1 MTHLQLDAIVSPPC
15 AGVIRYYAP
24 SPSPHN
30 KTGSLGGSHT
40 GGGGGGG
47 GRSHRHGEKSRNNN
61 GDGERSRVVV
71 VRGGGGGV
79 KKGGVEGGPSLLEQE
94 WVLVLTVR
102 VNQTGHVI
110 SSITEL
116 TQGGDGSGS
125 GGGNGGG
132 GVIEGNG
139 DSGLSGGGLLLL
151 SACEESSP
159 HILKATFTPDTLM
172 SSSSPATGLELELI
186 SATRQGLEEGLGTE
200 VDPSE
205 TILEKFVPLVVHPA
219 STMIIWPSPLPPLTL
234 GEALSKRVH
243 LNARLVLRNRGD
255 LGITHTYTHTLH
267 TNYLKYFRSAIPYTL
282 YIGTY
287 TSFQY

>member
-24 SPSPHN
+24 NPSPHN

-40 GGGGGGG
+40 GGGGG

-71 VRGGGGGV
+71 RGGGGGV
-79 KKGGVEGGPSLLEQE
+79 KTGGVEGGPSLLEQE

-116 TQGGDGSGS
+116 TQGGSGS
-125 GGGNGGG
+125 G

-139 DSGLSGGGLLLL
+139 DSGSSGGGLLLL
-151 SACEESSP
+151 SACDESSP

-172 SSSSPATGLELELI
+172 SSSSPATGQGLALS

-200 VDPSE
+200 DDPSE
-205 TILEKFVPLVVHPA
+205 TILEKFVPLVVQPA

-255 LGITHTYTHTLH
+255 LGIIHTHTGHTP
-267 TNYLKYFRSAIPYTL
+267 SPYEL
-282 YIGTY
+282 LQKCHLSY
-287 TSFQY
+287 QY